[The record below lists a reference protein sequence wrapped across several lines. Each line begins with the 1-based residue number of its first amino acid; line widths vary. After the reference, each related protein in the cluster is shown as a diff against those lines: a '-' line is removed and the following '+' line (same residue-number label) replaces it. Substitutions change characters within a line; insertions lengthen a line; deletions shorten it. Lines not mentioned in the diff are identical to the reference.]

1 MTTKALL
8 VVKELYLNFK
18 VFGGELKVLD
28 NVNLQLNP
36 GELVGLVG
44 ETGCGKSTLVR
55 LIMRIISMPPAVVIK
70 GEILFKGKDILK
82 MNSFDLLELRRKNIS
97 IIFQDPN
104 ASLNPVLTIGT
115 QLYDAIKYNYQ
126 FKSNDN
132 NDKLSKNKKKIIKE
146 NQKRLL
152 KEVFLPDPEHM
163 LASYPV
169 QLSGGMKQR
178 ISIAMSLV
186 ANKEILLADE
196 VGTSL
201 DVTIKEQ
208 ILNLIRSLVEKRKMS
223 SILISHS
230 LGSIKN
236 ITDRVYVMYA
246 GTIVE
251 SAPTKVFFSN
261 PLHPYCQGLVNA
273 VPKLSGGGFNKGIP
287 GNIPDYF
294 NPPSGCRFHPR
305 CPHAMKICE
314 SKISPPINVDKEHEV
329 ACHLYYKQ

>member
-8 VVKELYLNFK
+8 VVKELSLNFK

-28 NVNLQLNP
+28 NINLHLNP

-55 LIMRIISMPPAVVIK
+55 LIMRIISMPPAVVTK

-104 ASLNPVLTIGT
+104 ASLNPVFTIGT
-115 QLYDAIKYNYQ
+115 QLYDALKYNYQ
-126 FKSNDN
+126 FKNDDN
-132 NDKLSKNKKKIIKE
+132 DDKLSKNKKKVIKE

-152 KEVFLPDPEHM
+152 KEVFLPDPERV

-178 ISIAMSLV
+178 ISIAMSLI
-186 ANKEILLADE
+186 ANKEVLLADE

-208 ILNLIRSLVEKRKMS
+208 ILNLIRYLVEKRKIS

-230 LGSIKN
+230 LGSIKKM
-236 ITDRVYVMYA
+236 TDRLYVMYA

-251 SAPTKVFFSN
+251 SAPTKAFFSN
-261 PLHPYCQGLVNA
+261 PLHPYCQGLVNS

-287 GNIPDYF
+287 GNIPNYF

-305 CPHAMKICE
+305 CPHTMKICE
-314 SKISPPINVDKEHEV
+314 SKIPPLINVDKEHEV
-329 ACHLYYKQ
+329 ACYLYYKQ

>member
-8 VVKELYLNFK
+8 EIRDLCLNFK
-18 VFGGELKVLD
+18 VYGGELKLLD
-28 NVNLQLNP
+28 NINIHLKQ
-36 GELVGLVG
+36 GELLGLIG

-55 LIMRIISMPPAVVIK
+55 LIMRIISMPPAVVRK

-82 MNSFDLLELRRKNIS
+82 MNSLDLSEVRKKNIS
-97 IIFQDPN
+97 MIFQDPN

-126 FKSNDN
+126 FKI
-132 NDKLSKNKKKIIKE
+132 NDKLNKDKKKIIKE
-146 NQKRLL
+146 KQRGLL
-152 KEVFLPDPEHM
+152 KEVFLPDPERV
-163 LASYPV
+163 LASYPL

-178 ISIAMSLV
+178 ISIAMSLIV
-186 ANKEILLADE
+186 DKEILLADE

-208 ILNLIRSLVEKRKMS
+208 ILSLIRYLVEKRKMS

-230 LGSIKN
+230 LGSIKS

-251 SAPTKVFFSN
+251 SAPTKLFFSN

-273 VPKLSGGGFNKGIP
+273 VPKLTGGGFNIGIP
-287 GNIPDYF
+287 GNIPNYF
-294 NPPSGCRFHPR
+294 NPPLGCRFHPR
-305 CPHAMKICE
+305 CPNAMKICE
-314 SKISPPINVDKEHEV
+314 SKVPPHITVNNEHEV
-329 ACHLYYKQ
+329 TCFLYC